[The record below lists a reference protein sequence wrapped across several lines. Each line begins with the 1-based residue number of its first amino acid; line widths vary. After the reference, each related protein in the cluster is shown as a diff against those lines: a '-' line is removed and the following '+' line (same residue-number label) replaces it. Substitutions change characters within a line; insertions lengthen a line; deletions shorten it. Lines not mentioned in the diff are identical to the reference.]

1 MVISTVNLSLQFS
14 SIMNV
19 CIAKMMEKL
28 KWRVTWGQLSVGT
41 IEWGQLSDHVGT
53 GTKNSIVP
61 KSSHRI
67 GHGHVWRQE
76 LGCCELY
83 CRVGQSTFVSYSRLL
98 WRSVF

>member
-1 MVISTVNLSLQFS
+1 MAISTVNLSLQFS

-19 CIAKMMEKL
+19 CIAKTMEKL

-61 KSSHRI
+61 KTSHPI
-67 GHGHVWRQE
+67 GDWEVVLQWKWARTCLE
-76 LGCCELY
+76 A
-83 CRVGQSTFVSYSRLL
+83 RVGLL
-98 WRSVF
+98 RIVL

>member
-1 MVISTVNLSLQFS
+1 MAISTVNLSLQFS

-19 CIAKMMEKL
+19 CIAKTMEKL

-61 KSSHRI
+61 KTSHPI
-67 GHGHVWRQE
+67 G
-76 LGCCELY
+76 
-83 CRVGQSTFVSYSRLL
+83 STPWWYESYSLTSFPSPGRLL
-98 WRSVF
+98 PEHGP